1 MVVVP
6 GDAAEIVIL
15 VLLLVL
21 SAFFSCS
28 ETAITAVNRMKIRSM
43 LEDDENNKGA
53 KRVWRLLENQSK
65 VLSAILICNN
75 IVNLT
80 ASAMT
85 TSLSIRICTRIG
97 LDERVGLGVSL
108 ATGVLTFLILIFGEI
123 TPKQLAAKKSEKIAM
138 RYASLI
144 WFFTVLLTPII
155 FIVNQISRLILK
167 IFGVD
172 WSGKADTITEDE
184 LRTIVDVSHEEG
196 VIETEE
202 HQMITNI
209 VDFGDSL
216 VKDVMIPR
224 LDIVMVESRISYE
237 ELLKVFTE
245 SKYARMPIY
254 DETIDNIIGII
265 NLKDFVFEAGREN
278 FDIHSLIREAHF
290 TYEYKNVS
298 ELFLEMQ
305 KESIPMTIVLDEYGA
320 LAGLI
325 TIEDL
330 LEEIVGELRDEY
342 DEDEE
347 DEIQELS
354 ENLYQV
360 LGSTPLDDINDALN
374 LKIESDDYDSIAGHV
389 IGLLEHIPEEGEQ
402 AEDEGAI
409 YRVIRVDGNRI
420 DKLQIEIKPEP
431 EEDSEAEPA
440 SDSDTTS
447 SAGE

>member
-1 MVVVP
+1 MVLVP
-6 GDAAEIVIL
+6 GDAIEIAILL
-15 VLLLVL
+15 VLLIL
-21 SAFFSCS
+21 SAFFSCT
-28 ETAITAVNRMKIRSM
+28 ETAITAVNRMRIRSM
-43 LEDDENNKGA
+43 MEDDDNKAA
-53 KRVWRLLENQSK
+53 KRVWKLLENQSK

-80 ASAMT
+80 ASALT
-85 TSLSIRICTRIG
+85 TSLAIRICTNIG
-97 LDERVGLGVSL
+97 MSQSTGLGVSL
-108 ATGVLTFLILIFGEI
+108 ATGILTFLILIFGEI
-123 TPKQLAAKKSEKIAM
+123 TPKQLAAKKAEKIAL
-138 RYASLI
+138 RYSSLI
-144 WFFTVLLTPII
+144 RFFTVVLTPII
-155 FIVNQISRLILK
+155 FVVNQISRLILK

-172 WSGKADTITEDE
+172 WSGKAETITEDE

-224 LDIVMVESRISYE
+224 MDIEMVESRISYD
-237 ELLKVFTE
+237 ELLREFTD

-265 NLKDFVFEAGREN
+265 NLKDFVFEANREN
-278 FDIHSLIREAHF
+278 FDIRSLIREAHF

-305 KESIPMTIVLDEYGA
+305 KDSVPMTIVLDEYGA

-347 DEIQELS
+347 DEIQMIS

-360 LGSTPLDDINDALN
+360 LGSTPLDDINDSLG
-374 LKIESDDYDSIAGHV
+374 LDIESEDYDSIAGHV
-389 IGLLEHIPEEGEQ
+389 IGLLEHFPEEGET
-402 AEDEGAI
+402 AEDDRAI
-409 YRVIRVDGNRI
+409 YNVIQVDGNRI

-431 EEDSEAEPA
+431 EESEAESS
-440 SDSDTTS
+440 SDADPS
-447 SAGE
+447 SVSEE

>member
-1 MVVVP
+1 MVP
-6 GDAAEIVIL
+6 GDAVEIVIL
-15 VLLLVL
+15 VLLLIL
-21 SAFFSCS
+21 SAFFSCT

-43 LEDDENNKGA
+43 MEDEENKSA
-53 KRVWRLLENQSK
+53 KKVWRLLENQSK

-80 ASAMT
+80 ASALT
-85 TSLSIRICTRIG
+85 TSLAIRVCNNIG
-97 LDERVGLGVSL
+97 LDENVGLGVSL

-123 TPKQLAAKKSEKIAM
+123 TPKQLAAKKSEKIAL

-167 IFGVD
+167 LFGVD

-224 LDIVMVESRISYE
+224 MDIVMVESRISYE

-254 DETIDNIIGII
+254 DDSIDNIIGII
-265 NLKDFVFEAGREN
+265 NLKDFVFEAGKEN

-305 KESIPMTIVLDEYGA
+305 KESVPMTIVLDEYGA

-347 DEIQELS
+347 DDIQKIS
-354 ENLYQV
+354 DDLYQV
-360 LGSTPLDDINDALN
+360 LGSTPLDDINDALG
-374 LKIESDDYDSIAGHV
+374 LKIESEDYDSIAGHV

-402 AEDEGAI
+402 AEDEGAV
-409 YRVIRVDGNRI
+409 YKVIGVDGNRI
-420 DKLQIEIKPEP
+420 EKLQIEIKPEP
-431 EEDSEAEPA
+431 EDDSETETS
-440 SDSDTTS
+440 SDSDT
-447 SAGE
+447 SATAGD

>member
-1 MVVVP
+1 MIVVP
-6 GDAAEIVIL
+6 GDAIKITIL

-21 SAFFSCS
+21 SAFFSCM
-28 ETAITAVNRMKIRSM
+28 ETAITAVNKMKIRSLM
-43 LEDDENNKGA
+43 DDGNKSA
-53 KRVWRLLENQSK
+53 TRVWSLLDNQSK

-75 IVNLT
+75 IVNLS
-80 ASAMT
+80 ASSLT
-85 TSLSIRICTRIG
+85 TSLAIRVCENIG
-97 LDERVGLGVSL
+97 LGESTGLGVGIS
-108 ATGVLTFLILIFGEI
+108 TGVLTFLILIFGEI
-123 TPKQLAAKKSEKIAM
+123 TPKQLAAKKAEKIAL

-144 WFFTVLLTPII
+144 RFFTVILTPII

-172 WSGKADTITEDE
+172 WSGKAETITEDE

-224 LDIVMVESRISYE
+224 MDIVMVESRISYE
-237 ELLKVFTE
+237 DLLHEFTD

-254 DETIDNIIGII
+254 DDTIDNIIGII
-265 NLKDFVFEAGREN
+265 NLKDFVFEANREN
-278 FDIHSLIREAHF
+278 FDIRSLIREAHF

-305 KESIPMTIVLDEYGA
+305 KDSIPMTIVLDEYGA

-347 DEIQELS
+347 DEIQMIS

-360 LGSTPLDDINDALN
+360 LGSTPLDDINDTLG
-374 LKIESDDYDSIAGHV
+374 LSIESEDYDSIAGHV
-389 IGLLEHIPEEGEQ
+389 IGLLEHFPEVGEK
-402 AEDEGAI
+402 AEDEQAV
-409 YRVIRVDGNRI
+409 YDVVQVDGNRI
-420 DKLQIEIKPEP
+420 DKLRIEIKPEP
-431 EEDSEAEPA
+431 EDSEAEPSTDA
-440 SDSDTTS
+440 DSS
-447 SAGE
+447 PVAEK